1 MAQHQ
6 ELKRKVDVLE
16 LPKKHD
22 TPPLVSI
29 EVPKMCDL
37 PNKSEPWNDDWLPV
51 DILLLTVEDCEFL
64 ACYAFMKNRF
74 KSYHKDLGIV
84 YFGNVGESEREQ
96 LKVALMKCCEGSSGP
111 GSSLIVTKNAVA
123 QLRPKVVYSVGCCES
138 LKPDTVRLGDV
149 VISSKLSTEA
159 FRTPV
164 GKDIGKLLQHSSDGW
179 NPPLKIPNAREVNV
193 HRDGEILCGVGPP
206 SAKLSRVS
214 NSNATAVESEG
225 EGVFVAAHD
234 MKIEWVIVKGVSQ
247 FANDLDPPNNL
258 WKSFACTMAASL
270 VFNMLN
276 DPLVFK
282 NWPHFDNNI
291 NDNHGEASKELGKIG
306 GRLNVNYSSGNTTK
320 GKLQP

>member
-1 MAQHQ
+1 MAKHQ
-6 ELKRKVDVLE
+6 EVKRKVDVLE
-16 LPKKHD
+16 LVEKHD
-22 TPPLVSI
+22 TPPLLSI

-37 PNKSEPWNDDWLPV
+37 PNKSEPWSDDWLPV

-74 KSYHKDLGIV
+74 KSYHKDLGFV
-84 YFGNVGESEREQ
+84 YFGNMGESESEP

-164 GKDIGKLLQHSSDGW
+164 GKDIGKLIQHSSDGW

-193 HRDGEILCGVGPP
+193 HRDGEILCVVGPP

-225 EGVFVAAHD
+225 EGWPYFCFKSD
-234 MKIEWVIVKGVSQ
+234 
-247 FANDLDPPNNL
+247 NNL
-258 WKSFACTMAASL
+258 YYLSTDMY
-270 VFNMLN
+270 
-276 DPLVFK
+276 
-282 NWPHFDNNI
+282 H
-291 NDNHGEASKELGKIG
+291 
-306 GRLNVNYSSGNTTK
+306 
-320 GKLQP
+320 LQLKFHCSPQYV